1 MGQPSPPSMQS
12 SGQKR
17 LHVPPL
23 LDVWAHVPPFINLT
37 AHPICFYASSSVQPS
52 HPFGHP
58 PPHVPSIIAEQQPS
72 KLSNLYNNVNLSVD
86 PLQQSFFYRKRADQ
100 HHDRSG
106 IEAGESSAP
115 SGNKRFFNEQQNSG
129 CTDVRETVSTS
140 QPIGPTAS
148 QISSPTLSAIA
159 QSASKG
165 IVHQNSCTYTPHQ
178 NRVAER
184 KNHHLLKVARSLM
197 LYTSLSS
204 YLWGDAILTVA
215 HLINRMPSRILH
227 LQTPLECLKESYPST
242 HLVLDSLLL
251 VFGCIAYVHNFSPNQ
266 TKFTLRAQACVS
278 VGYPLHQHSYK
289 CFHPPSKKYFV
300 TMDVTFYKD
309 RPYFPVSHLQG
320 ESVNEES
327 NSTFE
332 FIEPTPNTVSDI
344 KHHPIILPTNQV
356 PWKTYY
362 RRNLRKEVESPTS
375 QPSALIQ
382 HSKSL
387 EIKKRTVVMRLRLEQ
402 KPVTMKL
409 NRVIQENLT
418 KTFSSVAKLNT
429 VRVLFV
435 AINKDW
441 PLYQLDVKNTF
452 LNGDLVEK
460 VYMSP
465 PPGFEAQ
472 FGQQVCKLQ
481 KSLYGLKQSPRA
493 WFDRFTTFV
502 KSQGYSQGHS
512 DHTLFTKNFE
522 TWKITILIVYVDDIV
537 LSEDD
542 QAEISQLKQR
552 MGNEFEIKDLGNLI
566 FPWNGGGQI

>member
-1 MGQPSPPSMQS
+1 
-12 SGQKR
+12 
-17 LHVPPL
+17 
-23 LDVWAHVPPFINLT
+23 
-37 AHPICFYASSSVQPS
+37 
-52 HPFGHP
+52 
-58 PPHVPSIIAEQQPS
+58 
-72 KLSNLYNNVNLSVD
+72 
-86 PLQQSFFYRKRADQ
+86 
-100 HHDRSG
+100 
-106 IEAGESSAP
+106 
-115 SGNKRFFNEQQNSG
+115 
-129 CTDVRETVSTS
+129 
-140 QPIGPTAS
+140 
-148 QISSPTLSAIA
+148 
-159 QSASKG
+159 
-165 IVHQNSCTYTPHQ
+165 
-178 NRVAER
+178 
-184 KNHHLLKVARSLM
+184 M

-387 EIKKRTVVMRLRLEQ
+387 EIKVWKILLNLALIIQLMRMPGLMLLFLKMWKKRTVVMRLRLEQ

-418 KTFSSVAKLNT
+418 S
-429 VRVLFV
+429 
-435 AINKDW
+435 
-441 PLYQLDVKNTF
+441 
-452 LNGDLVEK
+452 
-460 VYMSP
+460 M
-465 PPGFEAQ
+465 
-472 FGQQVCKLQ
+472 
-481 KSLYGLKQSPRA
+481 
-493 WFDRFTTFV
+493 
-502 KSQGYSQGHS
+502 
-512 DHTLFTKNFE
+512 
-522 TWKITILIVYVDDIV
+522 IL
-537 LSEDD
+537 L
-542 QAEISQLKQR
+542 
-552 MGNEFEIKDLGNLI
+552 LI
-566 FPWNGGGQI
+566 FLLH